1 MLEEHCIRYCSPT
14 LASLKTGSI
23 FSCPYTSKENLLPII
38 RTLNKK
44 VQHKGLRVIPLRY
57 GKKQAIIYVYRPNQL
72 EEDLKQPIAH
82 TLLQKCG
89 YCCKNSNCCIQQ
101 LVLRLKDYKDFPHE
115 IGLFLGYP
123 PEDVKGFIDNKKVIL
138 LKPTTYMNLSGES
151 IREVINFYKI
161 SNEEIIVLYDDI
173 SLEVGR
179 LRIREKGSHGG
190 HNGIKSIIANLGTD
204 VFPRVKIGV
213 GAPKGNLV
221 SHVLGKFD
229 NEEVEILKETIKA
242 SSEATSIIIKSDI
255 KSAMNKLN
263 GFNACK

>member
-1 MLEEHCIRYCSPT
+1 MFLIVGLGNP
-14 LASLKTGSI
+14 G
-23 FSCPYTSKENLLPII
+23 KEYDGTRHNIGFAAI
-38 RTLNKK
+38 DYIADKYNIELNRVKF
-44 VQHKGLRVIPLRY
+44 KGVF
-57 GKKQAIIYVYRPNQL
+57 G
-72 EEDLKQPIAH
+72 E
-82 TLLQKCG
+82 
-89 YCCKNSNCCIQQ
+89 
-101 LVLRLKDYKDFPHE
+101 
-115 IGLFLGYP
+115 
-123 PEDVKGFIDNKKVIL
+123 GFIDNKKIIL

-190 HNGIKSIIANLGTD
+190 HNGIKSIIDNLGTD